1 MSSIWFPVHERITA
15 QAIASV
21 STFLGAVAAFILGPM
36 ITVDN
41 TKNDVKS
48 TQERIMTLYYVEAS
62 IALFTLI
69 CSLIYFPN
77 EPTYPPTLSAAL
89 KRRQKNRN
97 NNTQMMY
104 HDPQEVEEEQSSIR
118 KEDNTIYRKT
128 WLEYLSNNKIK
139 RFLYLNIAISLPL
152 GLYQAWSSVL
162 DLNLQE
168 FGITT
173 IESAWIGC
181 WMTLSG
187 CLASIIVAR
196 YMDRFNGIL
205 KTCCVVSLLLA
216 SLFLFWFNELLKTT
230 DGNSDQ
236 SDDVDRQ
243 SRIAWLYFTIIC
255 TGFFVNIS
263 IPLQFELVV
272 ETVYGIMSESMA
284 LAICT
289 ITNTILQIIFLA
301 LPTKIDGSSIW
312 MNWTSLCAVIIC
324 VVMMILYQVDYTR
337 LKLDTTHLIK
347 QEDGGEMGEAEDDES
362 GRRSDVDDDND
373 DIGFWFDRFGY
384 I

>member
-89 KRRQKNRN
+89 KRRQQNRN

-152 GLYQAWSSVL
+152 YCRTRWVP
-162 DLNLQE
+162 
-168 FGITT
+168 
-173 IESAWIGC
+173 
-181 WMTLSG
+181 
-187 CLASIIVAR
+187 
-196 YMDRFNGIL
+196 
-205 KTCCVVSLLLA
+205 SLV
-216 SLFLFWFNELLKTT
+216 F
-230 DGNSDQ
+230 
-236 SDDVDRQ
+236 
-243 SRIAWLYFTIIC
+243 Y
-255 TGFFVNIS
+255 
-263 IPLQFELVV
+263 
-272 ETVYGIMSESMA
+272 
-284 LAICT
+284 
-289 ITNTILQIIFLA
+289 
-301 LPTKIDGSSIW
+301 
-312 MNWTSLCAVIIC
+312 
-324 VVMMILYQVDYTR
+324 
-337 LKLDTTHLIK
+337 
-347 QEDGGEMGEAEDDES
+347 
-362 GRRSDVDDDND
+362 
-373 DIGFWFDRFGY
+373 
-384 I
+384 